1 MFSSLSTWLIR
12 KCGMQMEF
20 PQEYDD
26 PNSTIASILNAAR
39 DLVFVEYLQY
49 FK

>member
-1 MFSSLSTWLIR
+1 
-12 KCGMQMEF
+12 MQMEF

-49 FK
+49 FKWKTRFQKLQLSY